1 MSEQLNDQETD
12 QQQEKGELEF
22 NRRNR
27 EDYEQLMEESSTNLD
42 SYWDKD
48 NWFVKILLLGLLVVI
63 VGGCIIVFGA
73 YFAGN

>member
-1 MSEQLNDQETD
+1 MNDQEK
-12 QQQEKGELEF
+12 QNEELEF

-27 EDYEQLMEESSTNLD
+27 EDYEQLMEESSTKLD
-42 SYWDKD
+42 GYWDKN
-48 NWFVKILLLGLLVVI
+48 NWFVRILLLALFVVI